1 MIDLHS
7 HILPGLDDGA
17 QTMDNA
23 LEMARIAQEDGIEK
37 IVATPHLFR
46 NDFTPQD
53 LGIIEEKR
61 LELVEALDK
70 NNIDVEI
77 LAGAEVHISHN
88 LIDEI
93 RKNRAYLVIHKS
105 SYMFAE
111 FPSDHVFSGVKNLFF
126 ELMSEGITPII
137 AHPERNSVF
146 RRNPAMLYELVQTGA
161 FCQVNSGSITGIYS
175 VRSQDAVNQFLGL
188 GLVHFIASDCHN
200 SSSIPPKLSEA
211 VKKAAEIIG
220 EKNASFL
227 VRDNPQAVLDNK
239 ELPYFPNPVNP
250 KEQEKSFH
258 VKIPNAFWRRK

>member
-17 QTMDNA
+17 QTMDEA
-23 LEMARIAQEDGIEK
+23 LKMARIAREDGIEK

-61 LELVEALDK
+61 AELVEALEK
-70 NNIDVEI
+70 NNVDVKI
-77 LAGAEVHISHN
+77 LVGAEVHISHN

-93 RKNRAYLVIHKS
+93 RKNRSYLVIHES
-105 SYMFAE
+105 SYMFVE

-146 RRNPAMLYELVQTGA
+146 RRNPALLYELVQTGA

-175 VRSQDAVNQFLGL
+175 LRSQDAVNHFLGL

-200 SSSIPPKLSEA
+200 SGSIPPKLSEA
-211 VKKAAEIIG
+211 VEKAAEVIG
-220 EKNASFL
+220 EKNASAL

-239 ELPYFPNPVNP
+239 ELPYFPDPVNP
-250 KEQEKSFH
+250 KEQEKSFR
-258 VKIPNAFWRRK
+258 VKMPGVFWRRK

>member
-17 QTMDNA
+17 QTIDNA

-46 NDFTPQD
+46 NNFTPQN
-53 LGIIEEKR
+53 LRIIEEKR
-61 LELVEALDK
+61 AELVEALDK
-70 NNIDVEI
+70 HNIDIEI
-77 LAGAEVHISHN
+77 FAGAEVHISHN

-93 RKNRAYLVIHKS
+93 RENRAYLVIHES
-105 SYMFAE
+105 SYMFVE
-111 FPSDHVFSGVKNLFF
+111 FPSDHVFQGVKNLFF

-146 RRNPAMLYELVQTGA
+146 RRNPVMLYDLVQTGA

-175 VRSQDAVNQFLGL
+175 LRSQDAVNQFLSL

-200 SSSIPPKLSEA
+200 TESIPPKLSSA
-211 VKKAAEIIG
+211 VEKAAEVIG
-220 EKNASFL
+220 EKNASAL
-227 VRDNPQAVLDNK
+227 VIDNPQAVLDNK
-239 ELPYFPNPVNP
+239 ELPYFTNPVNP
-250 KEQEKSFH
+250 KEQQRSLR
-258 VKIPNAFWRRK
+258 VKMPNIFRHSK